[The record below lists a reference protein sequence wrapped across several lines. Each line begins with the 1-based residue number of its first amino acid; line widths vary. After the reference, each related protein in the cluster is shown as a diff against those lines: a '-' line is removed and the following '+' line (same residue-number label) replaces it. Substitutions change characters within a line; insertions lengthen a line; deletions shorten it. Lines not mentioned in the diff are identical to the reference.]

1 MGTYRPATKGYYGD
15 LRTLRQKNPSTSLP
29 VLKKLAGMGQYVRD
43 QDVTADMYENPEQM
57 LEDMQARQEAERANR
72 PQPPAPRPV
81 QQPMFAPQQ
90 HQGASHMIFGPA
102 EQYGIL
108 QNMANGQMAMISKE
122 NDSRV
127 AQEREWRRMQHEKEM
142 MQMQAENSRKEREGD
157 MIRQI
162 LASM

>member
-1 MGTYRPATKGYYGD
+1 M
-15 LRTLRQKNPSTSLP
+15 LLP
-29 VLKKLAGMGQYVRD
+29 G
-43 QDVTADMYENPEQM
+43 EQ
-57 LEDMQARQEAERANR
+57 
-72 PQPPAPRPV
+72 
-81 QQPMFAPQQ
+81 FQ
-90 HQGASHMIFGPA
+90 H
-102 EQYGIL
+102 L